1 MATNRTTGGSSA
13 APRLIDT
20 AAIGTQRVALSS
32 RGRTFIT
39 VGLISL
45 ATGLMLGVLDLQRLG
60 VLLLVLPVPA
70 WLAVRQ
76 ARSGLRVGHAV
87 TPSRI
92 VVGEQAQVRLVLG
105 NPHSFGTGPLRV
117 TETVPGGRPLR
128 FSVAGVRGR
137 QRRTVAYPLPA
148 LRRGRYTVGPTTVMA
163 SDPFGLVTADTRS
176 TDVGE
181 LVVRPSTVR
190 LADLALPIAWRDGAA
205 TLSHSVGV
213 GGSDDASVREY
224 RHGDDLRKIHWRST
238 ARSGAFMVRQEERPW
253 HGESLVLLD
262 HRALAYPTVAG
273 PAGLG
278 RPGMGDLGRRQHR
291 LPPGRA
297 RPAGRGGDRRRAGG
311 PRQSG
316 GDPGPAGRR
325 EARPAGRPRAAG
337 RRADRARPRRRRV
350 RRAGG
355 HPEELDQRAA
365 AAGRGRRARRWPCCC
380 GPGPGTA
387 SARDLLAEAAWQ
399 SSADTLRAAGWRV
412 VPAEAGDEIAE
423 LWPSLLSAARGER
436 PMSAPARY
444 AARARPGRR
453 GRHRHGRRRRAA
465 DHPAVA
471 LDLHRL
477 VLAAGQHRLR
487 AALPGRRRPVPDALR
502 AALVAQPGWG
512 WWPRC

>member
-1 MATNRTTGGSSA
+1 VGGSSA

-20 AAIGTQRVALSS
+20 ASIGTQRVALSN
-32 RGRTFIT
+32 RGRTFIAVGIISLFT
-39 VGLISL
+39 GLI
-45 ATGLMLGVLDLQRLG
+45 LGVLDLERLG
-60 VLLLVLPVPA
+60 VLLVVLPIPA

-105 NPHSFGTGPLRV
+105 NPHSFGTGPLRI

-181 LVVRPSTVR
+181 LIVRPATVR
-190 LADLALPIAWRDGAA
+190 LATLTLPVAWRDGAA

-262 HRALAYPTVAG
+262 HRALAYPTAPAQPDSAALEWAITAAASIGCHLAERGRRVAVVTVAG
-273 PAGLG
+273 EVAHDNPGAILDLLAGVTPAPRADVDPLAAALTGLG
-278 RPGMGDLGRRQHR
+278 RDAAVFAVLAATPKSSVSGLLHRPQTPGSAVAL
-291 LPPGRA
+291 LL
-297 RPAGRGGDRRRAGG
+297 RPWTWDAVG
-311 PRQSG
+311 
-316 GDPGPAGRR
+316 
-325 EARPAGRPRAAG
+325 
-337 RRADRARPRRRRV
+337 
-350 RRAGG
+350 
-355 HPEELDQRAA
+355 
-365 AAGRGRRARRWPCCC
+365 
-380 GPGPGTA
+380 
-387 SARDLLAEAAWQ
+387 RDLLAEAAWQ
-399 SSADTLRAAGWRV
+399 SSADMLRAAGWRV
-412 VPAEAGDEIAE
+412 VPAEAGDDIGE
-423 LWPSLLSAARGER
+423 LWPSLLSARVPSVAR
-436 PMSAPARY
+436 
-444 AARARPGRR
+444 
-453 GRHRHGRRRRAA
+453 
-465 DHPAVA
+465 
-471 LDLHRL
+471 
-477 VLAAGQHRLR
+477 
-487 AALPGRRRPVPDALR
+487 
-502 AALVAQPGWG
+502 
-512 WWPRC
+512 

>member
-1 MATNRTTGGSSA
+1 MATNRTLGGSSA

-20 AAIGTQRVALSS
+20 ASIGTQRVALSS

-60 VLLLVLPVPA
+60 VLLLVLPIPA

-87 TPSRI
+87 TPSRV

-181 LVVRPSTVR
+181 LIVRPTTVP
-190 LADLALPIAWRDGAA
+190 LASLALPIAWRDGAA
-205 TLSHSVGV
+205 TLSHSVGS

-253 HGESLVLLD
+253 HGESMVLLD
-262 HRALAYPTVAG
+262 HRAMAYPTVPTQPDSLALEWAISAAASIACHLADRG
-273 PAGLG
+273 RRVAVVTGDGQVAHDNSGAILDMLADVKPALRADVEPLAAALTGLG
-278 RPGMGDLGRRQHR
+278 RDAAVFAVLAATP
-291 LPPGRA
+291 
-297 RPAGRGGDRRRAGG
+297 RGSLHGLL
-311 PRQSG
+311 S
-316 GDPGPAGRR
+316 
-325 EARPAGRPRAAG
+325 RPRMPGSAVALLL
-337 RRADRARPRRRRV
+337 RPWTWN
-350 RRAGG
+350 G
-355 HPEELDQRAA
+355 E
-365 AAGRGRRARRWPCCC
+365 
-380 GPGPGTA
+380 
-387 SARDLLAEAAWQ
+387 SRDLLAEAAWQ
-399 SSADTLRAAGWRV
+399 STSDTLRAAGWRV
-412 VPAEAGDEIAE
+412 VPAEAGDEIAD
-423 LWPSLLSAARGER
+423 LWPSLLSARVASAR
-436 PMSAPARY
+436 
-444 AARARPGRR
+444 
-453 GRHRHGRRRRAA
+453 
-465 DHPAVA
+465 
-471 LDLHRL
+471 
-477 VLAAGQHRLR
+477 
-487 AALPGRRRPVPDALR
+487 
-502 AALVAQPGWG
+502 
-512 WWPRC
+512 

>member
-1 MATNRTTGGSSA
+1 MATTRPRGGSSA
-13 APRLIDT
+13 APPLIDT
-20 AAIGTQRVALSS
+20 TSTGTQRVALSS

-76 ARSGLRVGHAV
+76 ARSGLRIGHAV

-181 LVVRPSTVR
+181 LIVRPSITQ
-190 LADLALPIAWRDGAA
+190 LARLALPVAWRDGAA

-262 HRALAYPTVAG
+262 HRAMAYPTSPAEPDSAALEWAISAAASIGCHLAEQGRRVAVVTG
-273 PAGLG
+273 DGQVAHDTPAAILDMLAEVKPALRADLEPLAAALTGLG
-278 RPGMGDLGRRQHR
+278 RDAAVFAVLAASPKSSISGLLGRPQS
-291 LPPGRA
+291 PGSSVA
-297 RPAGRGGDRRRAGG
+297 LLLRPWTWNG
-311 PRQSG
+311 
-316 GDPGPAGRR
+316 
-325 EARPAGRPRAAG
+325 E
-337 RRADRARPRRRRV
+337 
-350 RRAGG
+350 
-355 HPEELDQRAA
+355 
-365 AAGRGRRARRWPCCC
+365 
-380 GPGPGTA
+380 
-387 SARDLLAEAAWQ
+387 ARDLLAEAAWQ
-399 SSADTLRAAGWRV
+399 STSDALRAAGWRV
-412 VPAEAGDEIAE
+412 VPAEAGDELGD
-423 LWPSLLSAARGER
+423 LWPSLLSARVGSAR
-436 PMSAPARY
+436 
-444 AARARPGRR
+444 
-453 GRHRHGRRRRAA
+453 
-465 DHPAVA
+465 
-471 LDLHRL
+471 
-477 VLAAGQHRLR
+477 
-487 AALPGRRRPVPDALR
+487 
-502 AALVAQPGWG
+502 
-512 WWPRC
+512 